1 MNFWPIFGISFLG
14 IFGIVGVIYLIV
26 LLISKGKDSFNLHTN
41 GKLLGAL
48 ISFSGALTIIT
59 SGLIS
64 FSGALTIITSG
75 IAFALPQNILVKIIV
90 VICSILVASVPAIVF
105 FVFLAFYLKSVEIDE
120 SSVKAL

>member
-26 LLISKGKDSFNLHTN
+26 LLISKGKDSFNLQPN

-48 ISFSGALTIIT
+48 ISFSV
-59 SGLIS
+59 
-64 FSGALTIITSG
+64 ALTIITSG
-75 IAFALPQNILVKIIV
+75 IAFALPQNILMKVLV
-90 VICSILVASVPAIVF
+90 VIGSILVAAVPAVVF
-105 FVFLAFYLKSVEIDE
+105 FVFLAHYLKSVEVDE